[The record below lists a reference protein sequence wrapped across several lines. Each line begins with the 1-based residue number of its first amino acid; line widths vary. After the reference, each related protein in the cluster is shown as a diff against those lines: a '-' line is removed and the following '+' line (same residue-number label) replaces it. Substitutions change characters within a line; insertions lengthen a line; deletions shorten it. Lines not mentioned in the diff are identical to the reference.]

1 MSSTKSKAFIGVVLL
16 LLDVFVMLFSIISA
30 IIILW
35 NIGEKAK
42 RMGLVVP
49 VSVPVSEELD
59 LIEAHA
65 GAKDEDEGTER
76 NAAASNAVLSKE
88 IVEWKIT
95 DDDAKNTK

>member
-49 VSVPVSEELD
+49 VSVPVSE
-59 LIEAHA
+59 
-65 GAKDEDEGTER
+65 DEDEGTER

>member
-49 VSVPVSEELD
+49 VSVPVSFPEELD
-59 LIEAHA
+59 LIGAH
-65 GAKDEDEGTER
+65 GTER
-76 NAAASNAVLSKE
+76 NSDSSNAVLSKE